1 MDRTGAL
8 ATRQDSGAYLRSLA
22 CFRASA
28 NAGRGARLW
37 VSPQEAGPAAGE
49 VDSRCEQGWSAI
61 RRLRESLPVRFAI
74 ASLEW
79 ILDSGTRRAITDEER
94 PQNLL
99 VAIEGINDRSEPGAS
114 MPPAVPGVRFRRTD
128 RLVPPATKPG
138 EPLVAVA
145 STR

>member
-1 MDRTGAL
+1 M
-8 ATRQDSGAYLRSLA
+8 
-22 CFRASA
+22 
-28 NAGRGARLW
+28 
-37 VSPQEAGPAAGE
+37 
-49 VDSRCEQGWSAI
+49 
-61 RRLRESLPVRFAI
+61 PVRFAV

-145 STR
+145 STRWVLIGDRHSLRAVLGGKGRPA